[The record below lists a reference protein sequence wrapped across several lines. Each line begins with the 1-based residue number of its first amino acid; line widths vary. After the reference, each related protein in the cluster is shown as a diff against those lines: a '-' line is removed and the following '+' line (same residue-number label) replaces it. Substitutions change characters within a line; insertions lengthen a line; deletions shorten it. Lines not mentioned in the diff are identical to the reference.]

1 MDYRDVIVGAIPG
14 RGLRGWYFMKRFS
27 PSGWVA
33 GFAVHDIDL
42 AHWGLG
48 LEHTGPVRVEGHG
61 SHGLPMSVYE
71 QVLGRVHLVE
81 ARIETTPQAA
91 RDGMCEWRERYPG
104 AAVRAWMLPL
114 LAL

>member
-1 MDYRDVIVGAIPG
+1 MMSASCLLVLIAPVALEETLADWIEERFPG
-14 RGLRGWYFMKRFS
+14 QPWTL
-27 PSGWVA
+27 
-33 GFAVHDIDL
+33 L
-42 AHWGLG
+42 
-48 LEHTGPVRVEGHG
+48 RVEGHG